1 MLLNIL
7 LILVIVLVLGIIC
20 QGEKQP
26 EERSSKDRAGEA
38 TESGSLGDKTVEKI
52 ENSGTVV
59 GENPKNLTEK
69 ERQTK
74 LKTLGGQA

>member
-26 EERSSKDRAGEA
+26 EERLSKYRVGEA
-38 TESGSLGDKTVEKI
+38 TESSSLGEKIVEKI
-52 ENSGTVV
+52 ENSGTTV

-74 LKTLGGQA
+74 LKTLGSQA